1 MLPPLNK
8 FILGLLPA
16 AIVAAYS
23 PLSSA
28 QTAEPIVVKDIRVE
42 GIQRVEPGTVFTYLP
57 IKVGDTLTPEKTTAA
72 IKALYESGFFKDIRL
87 DTQGNVLVVSLDE
100 RPTVSQVDFTGLK
113 EFDKDQLRKALKTV
127 GVGESRI
134 FDRSALERAE
144 QEMRRQYL
152 SRGRYG
158 VKLTTTVTPLER
170 NRVAIN
176 FSVEEGEVAKIAN
189 IHIVGNQAFSEAKL
203 LDQFNL
209 SSPTWLSWYTKNDQ
223 YSKEKLTGDLEALR
237 SFYLNRGYLEFNI
250 DSTQVS
256 ITPDKKEIYITVNI
270 TEGERFEVT
279 EVKLAGELLGEEKN
293 LAALLKLYPGDVF
306 NREKLNES
314 TKAITTRM
322 GALGYAFANVNAVP
336 EINREK
342 KQVSF
347 TIFVDPGRRAYVR
360 KINISGNTR
369 TKDQVIRREFRQ
381 FESSWYDGDKIKLSR
396 DRVDRLGYF
405 KEVTIDTEPVVGTSD
420 QVDVDMKVTE
430 KPTGALMLGLG
441 FSSAEKLIL
450 SGSVSQA
457 NALGT
462 GQTIGLSVNS
472 SKLNRLYSVSITDPY
487 FTEDGISRTYELY
500 RRDFN
505 ASVLGLGDYKTSSL
519 GAGIRFGIP
528 FTEIDRVIFGLSYDE
543 TKLSLGDPNFIPT
556 RLLTYQSIFG
566 DKSSAVIATA
576 GWVRDNRDSALSP
589 TKGGVYRAI
598 ADVATPVGDLKYTK
612 YTLAAQKFFP
622 LNKDYTLAFNTE
634 YNTGAG
640 YGGKPYPLL
649 RNFYAGGIGSVRG
662 YQTASLG
669 PRDENDLVLGGQTRF
684 IMNAEFLFPL
694 PGTGNDRGI
703 RLFTFVDGGNVF
715 ADSYN
720 LSFSG
725 LKYSAG
731 FGLNWI
737 SPIGP
742 LKLSFG
748 FPVNSNSSDRIQRF
762 QFQVGTGF

>member
-1 MLPPLNK
+1 MLRPLNK

-16 AIVAAYS
+16 AIFAAYS
-23 PLSSA
+23 PLSKA
-28 QTAEPIVVKDIRVE
+28 QNVEQIVVKDIRVE

-87 DTQGNVLVVSLDE
+87 DTQGNVLVVTVDE
-100 RPTVSQVDFTGLK
+100 RPTVAQVDFTGLK
-113 EFDKDQLRKALKTV
+113 EFDKDQLRKALKSV

-176 FSVEEGEVAKIAN
+176 FSVEEGEVAKISD
-189 IHIVGNQAFSEAKL
+189 IRIVGNKAFSESKL

-223 YSKEKLTGDLEALR
+223 YSKEKLTGDLESLR

-256 ITPDKKEIYITVNI
+256 ITPDKKEIYITINV
-270 TEGERFEVT
+270 TEGERFDVT
-279 EVKLAGELLGEEKN
+279 EVKLAGELLGEENN
-293 LAALLKLYPGDVF
+293 LAALLKLRPGDVF

-314 TKAITTRM
+314 TKVITTRM

-336 EINREK
+336 EIDREK
-342 KQVSF
+342 KQVAF

-381 FESSWYDGDKIKLSR
+381 FESSWYDADRIKLSR

-405 KEVTIDTEPVVGTSD
+405 KEVTIDTEPVVGTAD

-430 KPTGALMLGLG
+430 KPTGALLFGLG

-450 SGSVSQA
+450 SGSINQA

-462 GQTIGLSVNS
+462 GQTLGLSVNS
-472 SKLNRLYSVSITDPY
+472 SRLNKVYSLSLTDPY
-487 FTEDGISRTYELY
+487 FTEDGISRTYEIY

-505 ASVLGLGDYKTSSL
+505 AAPLGLGDYRTSST
-519 GAGIRFGIP
+519 GVGVRFGIP
-528 FTEIDRVIFGLSYDE
+528 FTEVDRVVFGLSYDQ
-543 TKLSLGDPNFIPT
+543 TKLMFGSLNPT
-556 RLLTYQSIFG
+556 RLLQYASVFG
-566 DKSSAVIATA
+566 NNSTAIIATG
-576 GWVRDNRDSALSP
+576 GWVRDSRDSATNP
-589 TKGGVYRAI
+589 TRGGVYRAVM
-598 ADVATPVGDLKYTK
+598 DVATPAGDVKYTK
-612 YTLAAQKFFP
+612 YTLAAQKFIP
-622 LNKDYTLAFNTE
+622 LNKDYTFAFNTE
-634 YNTGAG
+634 YNTGDG

-669 PRDENDLVLGGQTRF
+669 PRDENDLVVGGQTRL

-694 PGTGNDRGI
+694 PGSGNDRGI

-715 ADSYN
+715 TQAYN
-720 LSFSG
+720 FSFNG
-725 LKYSAG
+725 LRYSAG

-748 FPVNSNSSDRIQRF
+748 FPLNSTDRDRIQRF